1 MPYCK
6 AHLMGTLLNPS
17 TLLMG
22 SGLGKPELFDMK
34 IQEVRRAPIDEGQS
48 DLYWIGLAS
57 LLLTLTVTLYVAI
70 GKHLA
75 PQHLPNTPYSRPIA
89 EGLYD
94 ITPEEPKWASDQ
106 RSRPASSAAEYFE
119 NRGIRTN
126 TPIGKVPQVDFPSP
140 TISWLQWVL
149 VALVIIMSFVAS
161 NVIQRQ
167 RKLLS
172 MLKASDNEKQRLIL
186 QLESEKHRASVQASQ
201 DHLTSLPNRR
211 MFYEIGATYVARA
224 KRSHSNFALL
234 YVDLD
239 RFKVVND
246 TLGHHV
252 GDLLLQTVAARL
264 TSALR
269 ESDVVAR
276 LGGDEFAILLPD
288 VNGVTDIS
296 VIAQKIIDLVS
307 RLCTN
312 LDGNDIQ
319 VSPSVGISVFPR
331 DGHNVETMARNA
343 DAAMYQSKR
352 SRRGLFTFYEPS
364 LNATNARTFDLEQQL
379 PHAIAYDEL
388 VMYFQPKVRLED
400 FRIVGFEALVR
411 WMHPEHGMIYPGEFI
426 PMAESTGLDVPLGDW
441 VLHECCRQI
450 SMWQASGIP
459 VVPIAVN
466 VSARQLHDENL
477 PGRVKSYLESFDVK
491 PGLLQVE
498 ITEGSLV
505 DSIEVAAKVLLEME
519 RLGVSIALDDFG
531 NGYSSFGYIRSL
543 PIHVIK
549 IDRSFIS
556 EIRNSPSDAVI
567 VASIVTLAH
576 NLNKKVVAEGVE
588 MIEQVVHL
596 KTVGCDEVQGY
607 LLSRPVA
614 ADVAAQLL
622 EDPYI
627 VPQV

>member
-1 MPYCK
+1 MK
-6 AHLMGTLLNPS
+6 NP
-17 TLLMG
+17 
-22 SGLGKPELFDMK
+22 
-34 IQEVRRAPIDEGQS
+34 EVRRSAMVAPTIGMGQANAH
-48 DLYWIGLAS
+48 WMGLALLSFS
-57 LLLTLTVTLYVAI
+57 LLLAGYVALGSPGSI
-70 GKHLA
+70 GNLA
-75 PQHLPNTPYSRPIA
+75 
-89 EGLYD
+89 ED
-94 ITPEEPKWASDQ
+94 
-106 RSRPASSAAEYFE
+106 
-119 NRGIRTN
+119 
-126 TPIGKVPQVDFPSP
+126 PSHP
-140 TISWLQWVL
+140 WTQWLL
-149 VALVIIMSFVAS
+149 VALVIVTSCVAS
-161 NVIQRQ
+161 GVIHRQRQ
-167 RKLLS
+167 LL
-172 MLKASDNEKQRLIL
+172 LIIKASDNEKQRLIL

-211 MFYEIGATYVARA
+211 MFYELGATYVARA
-224 KRSHSNFALL
+224 KRSRGKFALL

-288 VNGVTDIS
+288 VNGVEDIAL
-296 VIAQKIIDLVS
+296 IAQKIIDLVS

-312 LDGNDIQ
+312 LHGNDIQ
-319 VSPSVGISVFPR
+319 ISPSVGIAVFPR

-352 SRRGLFTFYEPS
+352 SGRGRFTFYDAS
-364 LNATNARTFDLEQQL
+364 LNATNVRTFDLEQQL
-379 PHAIAYDEL
+379 PRAIAYDEL
-388 VMYFQPKVRLED
+388 VLYFQPKVRLED

-411 WMHPEHGMIYPGEFI
+411 WMHPEHGMIQPGEFI
-426 PMAESTGLDVPLGDW
+426 PMAENTGLDVPLGDW
-441 VLHECCRQI
+441 VLHECCRQL
-450 SMWQASGIP
+450 SLWQASGIP
-459 VVPIAVN
+459 LVPIAVN
-466 VSARQLHDENL
+466 VSARQLHDESL
-477 PGRVKSYLESFDVK
+477 PRRVQSYLQSFDVR

-505 DSIEVAAKVLLEME
+505 DSFEVAAKVLLAIEK
-519 RLGVSIALDDFG
+519 LGVSIALDDFG
-531 NGYSSFGYIRSL
+531 NGYSSFGYIRTL

-549 IDRSFIS
+549 IDRSFIDD
-556 EIRNSPSDAVI
+556 IRNRPSDAVI

-607 LLSRPVA
+607 LLSRPVS
-614 ADVAAQLL
+614 ADAAAQLL
-622 EDPYI
+622 ADDYL

>member
-1 MPYCK
+1 M
-6 AHLMGTLLNPS
+6 
-17 TLLMG
+17 
-22 SGLGKPELFDMK
+22 
-34 IQEVRRAPIDEGQS
+34 I
-48 DLYWIGLAS
+48 
-57 LLLTLTVTLYVAI
+57 
-70 GKHLA
+70 
-75 PQHLPNTPYSRPIA
+75 
-89 EGLYD
+89 
-94 ITPEEPKWASDQ
+94 
-106 RSRPASSAAEYFE
+106 
-119 NRGIRTN
+119 
-126 TPIGKVPQVDFPSP
+126 
-140 TISWLQWVL
+140 
-149 VALVIIMSFVAS
+149 
-161 NVIQRQ
+161 
-167 RKLLS
+167 
-172 MLKASDNEKQRLIL
+172 KASDNDKQRLIL

-211 MFYEIGATYVARA
+211 MFYEIGATYIARA
-224 KRSHSNFALL
+224 KRGRGDFALL

-276 LGGDEFAILLPD
+276 LGGDEFAVLLPD
-288 VNGVTDIS
+288 VNGVEDVP
-296 VIAQKIIDLVS
+296 VIAQKVIDLVS

-312 LDGNDIQ
+312 LDGNDVQI
-319 VSPSVGISVFPR
+319 SPSIGISVFPR

-352 SRRGLFTFYEPS
+352 AGRGRFTFYEPS
-364 LNATNARTFDLEQQL
+364 LNATNARNFDLEQQL
-379 PHAIAYDEL
+379 PRAIAYDEL

-450 SMWQASGIP
+450 SIWQASGIP

-477 PGRVKSYLESFDVK
+477 PRRVKSYLESFDVS
-491 PGLLQVE
+491 PNLLQVE

-505 DSIEVAAKVLLEME
+505 HSIEVAARVLQDIEK
-519 RLGVSIALDDFG
+519 LGVSIALDDFG
-531 NGYSSFGYIRSL
+531 NGYSSFGYIRTL

-549 IDRSFIS
+549 IDRSFID
-556 EIRNSPSDAVI
+556 EIRNRPSDAVI

-607 LLSRPVA
+607 LISRPVA
-614 ADVAAQLL
+614 ADATALL
-622 EDPYI
+622 LADRYI
-627 VPQV
+627 VPQA